1 MRPIWVYK
9 TDSFKAAKKF
19 DENYYLTMS
28 KTERLEVLQFLR
40 EICPKIKKGLKDY
53 ENREGLRRVI
63 KIIQ

>member
-19 DENYYLTMS
+19 DEDYYLAMPRM
-28 KTERLEVLQFLR
+28 KRLETVQFLR
-40 EICPKIKKGLKDY
+40 EICHKIKKGLKDY